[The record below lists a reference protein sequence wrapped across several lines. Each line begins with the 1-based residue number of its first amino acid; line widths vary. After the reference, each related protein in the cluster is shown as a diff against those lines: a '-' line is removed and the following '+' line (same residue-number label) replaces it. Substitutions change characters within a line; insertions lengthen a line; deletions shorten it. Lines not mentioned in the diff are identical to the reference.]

1 MTEQLPLPAM
11 WPNVPLAHEHTC
23 RGSLHCQR
31 CQRGRQHLSIFNI
44 TCAAADRRYIP
55 LVKGSNFLR
64 ALRRCVSPTGDRTL
78 YILNFVACP
87 EGTTLEAILGYVR

>member
-1 MTEQLPLPAM
+1 VFVSKWHIRMCHLLTNTPA
-11 WPNVPLAHEHTC
+11 
-23 RGSLHCQR
+23 GGR
-31 CQRGRQHLSIFNI
+31 CIVSAVDGDMLQHLSICNV
-44 TCAAADRRYIP
+44 TCAAADRRYIS
-55 LVKGSNFLR
+55 LVKGGNFLR